1 MAHCSSLVEL
11 EIYENKKS
19 KYEGKTIIIYG
30 EEDLPKKK
38 KELVMKMETEMQLIK
53 NGIRIDG
60 RKLDELRP
68 ITAAVGVLKNADG
81 SAMFKLGNTT
91 AIAGVFGP
99 RKVYPKHE
107 EEAERGILRT
117 KYNMAP
123 FATTERNRPGT
134 NRRSTEIS
142 MVTRQ
147 ALMPLIFLDEFPK
160 TTIDVHIE
168 ILQAD
173 ASTRCVGI
181 NAAVLALADAG
192 IPMRDLVASCSAGK
206 VSVHDA
212 QGASVSSHVVLD
224 VAGKEDTEGELDLPV
239 AYYPKRKQITL
250 LQMDGITDSKEVK
263 EIIKLA
269 VKGCDK
275 IYEEQ
280 KKALRNKYKLEEF
293 A

>member
-1 MAHCSSLVEL
+1 MEL
-11 EIYENKKS
+11 I
-19 KYEGKTIIIYG
+19 T
-30 EEDLPKKK
+30 
-38 KELVMKMETEMQLIK
+38 

-68 ITAAVGVLKNADG
+68 IYAAVGVLKNANG

-99 RKVYPKHE
+99 RKVFPKHQ
-107 EEAERGILRT
+107 EEAERAIIRT

-147 ALMPLIFLDEFPK
+147 ALRPLLFLDEFPK
-160 TTIDVHIE
+160 TAIDVHIE
-168 ILQAD
+168 VLQAD

-181 NAAVLALADAG
+181 NAAALALADAG
-192 IPMRDLVASCSAGK
+192 IPMRDLVSSCSAGK
-206 VSVHDA
+206 V
-212 QGASVSSHVVLD
+212 GENVVLD

-239 AYYPKRKQITL
+239 AYYPKKKQITL
-250 LQMDGITDSKEVK
+250 LQMDGVTDSKEVK

-269 VKGCDK
+269 MKGCEK

-280 KKALRNKYKLEEF
+280 KRALRNKYKLEEGE
-293 A
+293 

>member
-1 MAHCSSLVEL
+1 
-11 EIYENKKS
+11 
-19 KYEGKTIIIYG
+19 
-30 EEDLPKKK
+30 
-38 KELVMKMETEMQLIK
+38 METELIQ
-53 NGIRIDG
+53 NGTRIDG
-60 RKLDELRP
+60 RRLDELRP
-68 ITAAVGVLKNADG
+68 ITAAVGVLKNANG

-91 AIAGVFGP
+91 AVAGVFGP

-107 EEAERGILRT
+107 EEAERAILRT

-142 MVTRQ
+142 LVIRQ
-147 ALMPLIFLDEFPK
+147 ALTPLLFLDEFPK
-160 TTIDVHIE
+160 TAIDVHIE
-168 ILQAD
+168 VLQAD
-173 ASTRCVGI
+173 ASTRCVGV

-206 VSVHDA
+206 V
-212 QGASVSSHVVLD
+212 GEHVVLD

-239 AYYPKRKQITL
+239 AYYPRRKQITL
-250 LQMDGITDSKEVK
+250 LQMDGITDSREVK

-269 VKGCDK
+269 VKGCEK

-280 KKALRNKYKLEEF
+280 KKALRSKYKLEEESV
-293 A
+293 